1 MLTAGKRLLYLT
13 VSYIFR
19 VMSIYYNGKEVIAM
33 VRVVIEIAD
42 EVYEDIMK
50 GWEFVED
57 SDAVVEAV
65 KNGELLDEKKEEES

>member
-1 MLTAGKRLLYLT
+1 
-13 VSYIFR
+13 
-19 VMSIYYNGKEVIAM
+19 M
-33 VRVVIEIAD
+33 VRVVIEITD

-65 KNGELLDEKKEEES
+65 KNGKLLDEKKEES

>member
-1 MLTAGKRLLYLT
+1 
-13 VSYIFR
+13 
-19 VMSIYYNGKEVIAM
+19 MSICLYEKEVIAM
-33 VRVVIEIAD
+33 VKVVIEIED

-65 KNGELLDEKKEEES
+65 KNGELLDEKKEES

>member
-1 MLTAGKRLLYLT
+1 
-13 VSYIFR
+13 
-19 VMSIYYNGKEVIAM
+19 MSICLYEKEVIAM

-65 KNGELLDEKKEEES
+65 KNGELLDEKKEES